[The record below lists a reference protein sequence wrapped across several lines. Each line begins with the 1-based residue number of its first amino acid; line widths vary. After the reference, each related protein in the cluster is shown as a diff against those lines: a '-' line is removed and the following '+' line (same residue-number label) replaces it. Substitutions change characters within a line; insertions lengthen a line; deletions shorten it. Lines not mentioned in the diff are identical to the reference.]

1 MSIVLSQN
9 FKQSQKISLTPS
21 LKKSIDLLQLSR
33 YELVNKIQQEI
44 EDNPFIEKIE
54 DYEASSNINDDFNFE
69 ISSRLTLRESLLN
82 QIDDFG
88 LDELSRKICILIIEN
103 INEMGGLDIQVE
115 ELEKISNYKFKQK
128 QIESLLIGVI
138 HKLTP
143 TGIGFRNYKECI
155 MLQIESQNLSKK
167 LFNLCSSIVFNDFLD
182 DLDKIK
188 NNFVKCE
195 EDLSLF
201 NLAIKEI
208 KKCDL
213 SPGLNFEE
221 TRFIYPDLKIIN
233 DGASS
238 KIKFIE
244 NDFPKIQID
253 ENLAKN
259 IKKDLK
265 KNKNPKISEKIEAAR
280 WLLSSVKKRNE
291 TVLKVG
297 EYIFLKQINF
307 FKDNP
312 IKIETLTNKE
322 ISEQLNIH
330 PSTVSR
336 ILRNKYA
343 ETPKGIISLK
353 SLMVPSVSKSRNI
366 TSVQLMKLIEEI
378 IKFEKKP
385 KSDNQITVELN
396 KRGFNLARRTITKYR
411 KQNNIPSSRYR

>member
-1 MSIVLSQN
+1 MGIVLSQN

-54 DYEASSNINDDFNFE
+54 DYEISSNINDDFNFE
-69 ISSRLTLRESLLN
+69 FSSRLTLRESLLD

-88 LDELSRKICILIIEN
+88 LDDHSRKICILIIEN
-103 INEMGGLDIQVE
+103 INEMGGLDLQVE
-115 ELEKISNYKFKQK
+115 DLEKISNYKFKQK
-128 QIESLLIGVI
+128 EIEDLLIGVI
-138 HKLTP
+138 HKLSP
-143 TGIGFRNYKECI
+143 KGIGFRNFKECI
-155 MLQIESQNLSKK
+155 MLQIESKNLSKK
-167 LFNLCSSIVFNDFLD
+167 LFNFCSNIVFNDFLD

-188 NNFVKCE
+188 NNFVKYE

-201 NLAIKEI
+201 NLALEEI

-221 TRFIYPDLKIIN
+221 TRYIYPDLKIVN
-233 DGASS
+233 DDSGS

-253 ENLAKN
+253 ENLANN

-265 KNKNPKISEKIEAAR
+265 KNKNPKISEKIAAAR
-280 WLLSSVKKRNE
+280 WLLTSIKKRNE

-297 EYIFLKQINF
+297 EYIFAKQINF

-385 KSDNQITVELN
+385 KSDKQITVELN